1 MLLGFPE
8 VGATGDEEADDLD
21 TSKMIQDMN
30 RKKKRSGGF
39 QYMGLSDKVF
49 NGITK
54 KGYRVPT
61 PIQRKTIPLIL
72 DKKDVVA
79 MARTGSGKTACF
91 LLPMFERLKVRSMKG
106 ARALVLSPTRELSLQ
121 TLKFAKELGKFTGL
135 RYECI
140 LGGDSIEKQF
150 AALHDNPDVIF
161 ATPGRFVHLCVEMSL
176 KLTEVEYVVFD
187 EADRL
192 FEMGFG
198 EQLREILGRLPE
210 SRQTVLFSATLP
222 KMLVDFAKA
231 GLSDPTLIR
240 LNVESKVPETLKMAF
255 FYTRGD
261 MKDACLLHLLK
272 EKIGLDQQTVI
283 FTATRHHVEYLQTL
297 LELANITAT
306 YIYSNLDPSARKIN
320 VAKFTKKLTNVM
332 VVTDVAARGIDI
344 PLLDNVI
351 NYHFPAKSKLFV
363 HRVGRV
369 ARAGREGTAYT
380 FVGLDEIPYFIDLQ
394 LFLGGSTDPI
404 PLNPDNDIDWHKRL
418 GKIPN
423 SVSENY
429 SDQLSEWF
437 LKNADLQR
445 VKHIS
450 QNGYKQYLKSRP
462 GASIESLKR
471 SKLLKEAQI
480 GIHPLLGNAK
490 TDQEKE
496 QVNILEQIKGFRP
509 KTMIFEVGN
518 TAKNKKVTDIINVK
532 RKKHE
537 VVIETAA
544 KKRKLDEKVLVDTP
558 SPSVTLA
565 KSTDDDI
572 KETFGRVVS
581 GSKMK
586 SLDKIKKTK
595 LKKPKVKKEWK
606 KDENY
611 IAYEPEDK
619 HTEAGYELDKGFHA
633 QATNAT
639 LDLNTDVDEEKR
651 KRKGLI
657 KWDVKKKNY
666 VKVQDDQKRIKTES
680 GVYISASY
688 KTNRYQRWKDKSKI
702 DMKDEQED
710 GDERSGN
717 ADYRRQRPLPSN
729 HPAMI
734 KSRNAVP
741 NKQKG
746 GKRNGE
752 LMRPEQILK
761 KRGEE
766 EKKLERERNKIKKK
780 KRK

>member
-717 ADYRRQRPLPSN
+717 ADYRRQRPLPAN

>member
-1 MLLGFPE
+1 
-8 VGATGDEEADDLD
+8 
-21 TSKMIQDMN
+21 
-30 RKKKRSGGF
+30 
-39 QYMGLSDKVF
+39 MGLSDQVF

-91 LLPMFERLKVRSMKG
+91 LVPMFEKLKSRSLKG

-161 ATPGRFVHLCVEMSL
+161 ATPGRFVHLCVEMNL
-176 KLTEVEYVVFD
+176 KLSQVEYVVFD

-198 EQLREILGRLPE
+198 EQLREIIARLPE
-210 SRQTVLFSATLP
+210 ARQTVLFSATLP

-240 LNVESKVPETLKMAF
+240 LDVESKVPETLKMAF
-255 FYTRGD
+255 FYVRGD
-261 MKDACLLHLLK
+261 MKDACLLYLLK
-272 EKIGLDQQTVI
+272 EMIGLDQQTVI

-306 YIYSNLDPSARKIN
+306 YIYSNLDPAARKIN
-320 VAKFTKKLTNVM
+320 VAKFAKKLTNVM

-369 ARAGREGTAYT
+369 ARAGRQGTAYT

-394 LFLGGSTDPI
+394 LFLGGSSDPI
-404 PLNPDNDIDWHKRL
+404 PMNPDKDIDWHKRL
-418 GKIPN
+418 GKVPN
-423 SVSENY
+423 SVNDNY

-437 LKNADLQR
+437 AKNGDLQR
-445 VKHIS
+445 IKHIS

-462 GASIESLKR
+462 GASVESLKR
-471 SKLLKEAQI
+471 SKLLKETHI
-480 GIHPLLGNAK
+480 GVHPLLGGAK
-490 TDQEKE
+490 TEEEKE
-496 QVNILEQIKGFRP
+496 QVNILEELKGFRP
-509 KTMIFEVGN
+509 KTMIFEIGK
-518 TAKNKKVTDIINVK
+518 TAKNKKVTEIINVK

-544 KKRKLDEKVLVDTP
+544 KKRKLDEKVLVDIP
-558 SPSVTLA
+558 RVSLA
-565 KSTDDDI
+565 TSTDDDI
-572 KETFGRVVS
+572 DKTFGSVVS
-581 GSKMK
+581 GSKFK
-586 SLDKIKKTK
+586 NLDK
-595 LKKPKVKKEWK
+595 LKKSKLKKEFK
-606 KDENY
+606 KDDNY
-611 IAYEPEDK
+611 IAYEPADK

-633 QATNAT
+633 QANNAS
-639 LDLNTDVDEEKR
+639 LDLNADADEDNR
-651 KRKGLI
+651 RRKGVV
-657 KWDVKKKNY
+657 KWDSKKKNY

-680 GVYISASY
+680 GVYIPASY
-688 KTNRYQRWKDKSKI
+688 KTNRYQRWKDKTKI
-702 DMKDEQED
+702 DQKDEQDD
-710 GDERSGN
+710 GDEKSGN
-717 ADYRRQRPLPSN
+717 ADYRRQRPLPAN

-734 KSRNAVP
+734 QSRKAVP
-741 NKQKG
+741 NIKQKG
-746 GKRNGE
+746 KMRSGDLK
-752 LMRPEQILK
+752 RPEQILK
-761 KRGEE
+761 KRVEE
-766 EKKLERERNKIKKK
+766 EKKAEKERKKGKKK
-780 KRK
+780 TFKR